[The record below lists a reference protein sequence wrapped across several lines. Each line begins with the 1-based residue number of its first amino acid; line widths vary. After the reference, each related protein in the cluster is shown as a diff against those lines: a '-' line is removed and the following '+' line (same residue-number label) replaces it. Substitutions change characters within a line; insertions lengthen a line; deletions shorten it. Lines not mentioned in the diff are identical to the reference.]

1 MKLNQTLTN
10 DINTVWDDLKN
21 DINNLRKDKTQTELN
36 KINGVLKEFDSSQH
50 FLGEKYES
58 QKEKMNDLIKDNKK
72 LFLENQNLHGQISEL
87 EK

>member
-36 KINGVLKEFDSSQH
+36 KIN
-50 FLGEKYES
+50 
-58 QKEKMNDLIKDNKK
+58 
-72 LFLENQNLHGQISEL
+72 
-87 EK
+87 